1 MSICDSFQEMS
12 AHYWPAEVDGPQE
25 YGKVM
30 VKKISQEKRG
40 DIILRKFVVDEKKQ
54 QASSLLN
61 VKTAFT
67 VTQFQFLVW
76 PEHETPPITSSLI
89 ELVDNVNKVQMGSG
103 NRPMIVMCK

>member
-1 MSICDSFQEMS
+1 MSC
-12 AHYWPAEVDGPQE
+12 HYWPSEENEPVT

-30 VKKISQEKRG
+30 VKKVSQESRG
-40 DIILRKFVVDEKKQ
+40 NFVVRKFEIDEKKQ
-54 QASSLLN
+54 ATSSLLD
-61 VKTAFT
+61 VKTSFN

-76 PEHETPPITSSLI
+76 PECETPPITSALL